1 MLTERQNTIFKDVV
15 QRYIRDAHPVGS
27 QMLLDDAK
35 LDVSPA
41 TVRNEMVDLEERGYL
56 FQPHTSAGR
65 IPTEK
70 GWRYYLDNFLV
81 PREVAKA
88 SQDELTKIV
97 KAYRHSKHELLKH
110 VAQSLAD
117 LTTHAV
123 FMAFSPHDTYYTGIS
138 KLFSQPEFDEVD
150 MIRAISEVVD
160 HLDDVMPEF
169 FKDLGPDCT
178 VLLGRENP
186 FNRAC
191 GLVLSPIPHQPG
203 LFGIL
208 GPIRQDYDTN
218 ISLVNFTRNLLA
230 DA

>member
-1 MLTERQNTIFKDVV
+1 MLTERQQTIFRDVV
-15 QRYIRDAHPVGS
+15 QRYIHDAHPVGS
-27 QMLLDDAK
+27 QVLLDDAK

-70 GWRYYLDNFLV
+70 GWRYYLDHFLKNKD
-81 PREVAKA
+81 VAKTT
-88 SQDELTKIV
+88 QDELMEIV

-110 VAQSLAD
+110 VAQHLAD

-123 FMAFSPHDTYYTGIS
+123 FVAFSPHDTYYTGIS

-169 FKDLGPDCT
+169 FKQVTDGST
-178 VLLGRENP
+178 VLLGRDNP

-191 GLVLSPIPHQPG
+191 GLVLSPIPQQSG
-203 LFGIL
+203 LFGVL
-208 GPIRQDYDTN
+208 GPIRQDYDAN

>member
-1 MLTERQNTIFKDVV
+1 MLSERQQTIFQDVV
-15 QRYIRDAHPVGS
+15 QRYIHDAHPVGS

-41 TVRNEMVDLEERGYL
+41 TVRNDMGDLEDRGYL

-70 GWRYYLDNFLV
+70 GWRYYLDTFLKDK
-81 PREVAKA
+81 EVAKTT
-88 SQDELTKIV
+88 QDELVKVV

-110 VAQSLAD
+110 LAQSLAD
-117 LTTHAV
+117 LTAHAV
-123 FMAFSPHDTYYTGIS
+123 FVAFSPNDTYYTGIS

-169 FKDLGPDCT
+169 FSQLTDDST
-178 VLLGRENP
+178 VLLGRDNP

-191 GLVLSPIPHQPG
+191 GLVLSPIPQRSG
-203 LFGIL
+203 LFGVL
-208 GPIRQDYDTN
+208 GPIRQDYATN